1 MTGSDEQIYLGP
13 KLVSQQLGVSP
24 SGLRR
29 LASIYESV
37 HGDLPKDAMG
47 GRLWEP
53 QAVARLE
60 AAKALVDAGRVKS
73 VREALVR
80 PEESVASELEAL
92 PRKVDAFEALEL
104 VLAEL
109 RDLKAQVAVLQ
120 NHQLE
125 EPSERN
131 AKFEEIR
138 RMNAYLLGELRRR
151 SQAEAQP
158 RPRGLW
164 ARLFGRRFRRS

>member
-1 MTGSDEQIYLGP
+1 LTGSDDQIYLAP
-13 KLVSQQLGVSP
+13 KLVSEQLGVSP

-60 AAKALVDAGRVKS
+60 AAKALVNAGRVKS

-80 PEESVASELEAL
+80 PEESIVSELEAL
-92 PRKVDAFEALEL
+92 PRKVDASEALDL

-109 RDLKAQVAVLQ
+109 RDLRVQVTDLQ
-120 NHQLE
+120 NRQLE
-125 EPSERN
+125 GPHEGN
-131 AKFEEIR
+131 AELEEMR
-138 RMNAYLLGELRRR
+138 RMNAYLLGELQRR
-151 SQAEAQP
+151 SQAEGQP

-164 ARLFGRRFRRS
+164 ARLFGQRFRGR